1 MLLTKTKLNTIKVL
15 ISKVL
20 SDSHINHGE
29 SVSIH
34 NLLRKYN
41 EIKRKSKI
49 LKILCNIPYKNN
61 GTVLH
66 KF

>member
-1 MLLTKTKLNTIKVL
+1 MLLTKTKLNTIKIL

-20 SDSHINHGE
+20 SDSHINHDE

-41 EIKRKSKI
+41 EIKGNQKS
-49 LKILCNIPYKNN
+49 
-61 GTVLH
+61 
-66 KF
+66 